1 MRRLLLLLLLPLVLP
16 APGCVRLG
24 PEYSRPPLATPARFQ
39 HAATTAA
46 YLERDKWWLDFGDRR
61 LDELVQEALAHN
73 LELKKAAARV
83 LELKARFSEAGSYLY
98 PSLGLEAQ
106 AKRQQSLDL
115 SANLPPSLRSERRTE
130 TYNLSLAA
138 GYEVDLWGKLSLGAQ
153 AAWQELLAARE
164 NRRTVAQTLVAQ
176 VVSAYLN
183 QQALERRLALSSQS
197 IQAVETS
204 LAVVESRYRHGL
216 TSVLDLTQ
224 ARRTLAQARA
234 LKPSLR
240 LELARVQQKLALL
253 LGRYPR
259 TGPARSQPVDYF
271 PHLRPVPPGLPSGLL
286 ERRPDLRA
294 AEARLRALNA
304 RVGQALAARFPSLKL
319 TGAFGYSSRAL
330 GALFN
335 PAGELW
341 NLAAGLTQPIFDAGR
356 LESRQ
361 EAAQA
366 RLEQGKAA
374 YAQAVLNAFKEV
386 EEALVTRR
394 ELMERHRLLGRALA
408 DAVATQDTASER
420 YQRGLTDYLRVLEAM
435 RVRYEIE
442 DSLILLELAILTNR
456 VSLYRALGGGWDH
469 LPPAGKGKP

>member
-1 MRRLLLLLLLPLVLP
+1 MRRLFLFLLLPALLV
-16 APGCVRLG
+16 AGGCAELG
-24 PEYSRPPLATPARFQ
+24 PEYTRPGLEVPVRYQ
-39 HAATTAA
+39 HAAGTAA
-46 YLERDKWWLDFGDRR
+46 YLERDKWWLDFGDQR
-61 LDELVQEALAHN
+61 LDELVREALAHN

-115 SANLPPSLRSERRTE
+115 SANLPPSLQSDRRTE

-138 GYEVDLWGKLSLGAQ
+138 GYEVDLWGKLSLGAR
-153 AAWQELLAARE
+153 AAWQDLLAARE

-183 QQALERRLALSSQS
+183 LQALERRLAVSRQS
-197 IQAVETS
+197 IRAVEMS
-204 LAVVESRYRHGL
+204 LAVVDSRYRHGL

-224 ARRTLAQARA
+224 ARRTLSQARA
-234 LKPSLR
+234 FRPTLR
-240 LELARVQQKLALL
+240 LELARAQQKLALL

-259 TGPARSQPVDYF
+259 TAPARSQPVDYF
-271 PHLRPVPPGLPSGLL
+271 PDLKPVPPGLPSDLL
-286 ERRPDLRA
+286 KRRPDLRA

-319 TGAFGYSSRAL
+319 TGAFGYSSSAL

-335 PAGELW
+335 PASELW
-341 NLAAGLTQPIFDAGR
+341 NLAAGLTQPLFDAGR
-356 LESRQ
+356 LKSRQ

-366 RLEQGKAA
+366 RLEQGKAE

-394 ELMERHRLLGRALA
+394 ELMERRRLLRRALEQ
-408 DAVATQDTASER
+408 AVATQETASER

-435 RVRYEIE
+435 RARYEIE

-456 VSLYRALGGGWDH
+456 VSLYRALGGGWEH
-469 LPPAGKGKP
+469 LPPAGKGKW